1 MDYFARLPVLF
12 SAKKKQADSIVM
24 RSRDDDDDDVA
35 LLPSVAS
42 AEHYSFK
49 GGPTSSIFMRWHQGL
64 MDAWVTLNALKKY
77 MLPIA
82 CNSIEFFSA
91 HSS

>member
-1 MDYFARLPVLF
+1 MIQKVGMLLMDYFARLPVLF

-24 RSRDDDDDDVA
+24 RSRDDDDDVA

-49 GGPTSSIFMRWHQGL
+49 GGPIY
-64 MDAWVTLNALKKY
+64 ALAPRTDGC
-77 MLPIA
+77 L
-82 CNSIEFFSA
+82 SDS
-91 HSS
+91 

>member
-12 SAKKKQADSIVM
+12 SAKKQADFVVM
-24 RSRDDDDDDVA
+24 RSRDGDYWLCV
-35 LLPSVAS
+35 LTVAS

-82 CNSIEFFSA
+82 SCNSIEIF
-91 HSS
+91 

>member
-24 RSRDDDDDDVA
+24 RSRDDDVA

>member
-1 MDYFARLPVLF
+1 MLLMDYFARLPVLF

-24 RSRDDDDDDVA
+24 RSRDDDDDVA

-64 MDAWVTLNALKKY
+64 MDA
-77 MLPIA
+77 
-82 CNSIEFFSA
+82 
-91 HSS
+91 

>member
-1 MDYFARLPVLF
+1 MRDFPCYFLRR
-12 SAKKKQADSIVM
+12 SKQADSIVM

-64 MDAWVTLNALKKY
+64 MDA
-77 MLPIA
+77 
-82 CNSIEFFSA
+82 
-91 HSS
+91 

>member
-12 SAKKKQADSIVM
+12 SAKKKQTDSIVM
-24 RSRDDDDDDVA
+24 RSRDDDDVA

>member
-24 RSRDDDDDDVA
+24 RSRDDDDV
-35 LLPSVAS
+35 LPSVAS